1 MQLHLLLLAF
11 LLLLM
16 LFQYGYMLFFFS
28 AFPKLQQKQKAAE
41 KPVLDEELPPIS
53 LVVCARN
60 ELKNLQQHLPLWL
73 AQDYPQFE
81 VVVVNDRSWDESDL
95 WLDEMAEKHPRLKVR
110 HLRDFDRHWIGKKF
124 ALTIGIKA
132 ATHDRLVL
140 TDADCSPASP
150 HWLRKMG
157 EQAKGDAFVLG
168 YGAYEGK
175 GGVALLSQF
184 ETQLSA
190 LHWMSWASKGMAY
203 MGVGRNLSYTR
214 TTFLEK
220 NGFSGHMHIPSGDDD
235 LFVGRAAKGKK
246 TLVCIHPQAFTFS
259 PSPESWKKW
268 LAQKERHLST
278 AHAYHWVTKSMLGGW
293 GGSSLLS
300 YGLLVFIPWLWSLH
314 PAWVG
319 LLAGRW
325 LLLWIF
331 YSVANF
337 RLQGKW
343 LGFFLPFF
351 ELPLLLSQLYLHR
364 RYRAK
369 GIKQTW

>member
-16 LFQYGYMLFFFS
+16 LFQYGYMLYFFT
-28 AFPKLQQKQKAAE
+28 AFPKMVQKQSG
-41 KPVLDEELPPIS
+41 DEQDAMKEDLPPIS

-60 ELKNLQQHLPLWL
+60 ELENLRKNLPLWL
-73 AQDYPQFE
+73 AQDYPQYE

-95 WLDEMAEKHPRLKVR
+95 WLDEMAEQHPPLKVR

-132 ATHDRLVL
+132 ASYDRLVL
-140 TDADCSPASP
+140 TDADCRPASP
-150 HWLRKMG
+150 QWLLLMGQQARKSS
-157 EQAKGDAFVLG
+157 FVLG

-175 GGVALLSQF
+175 GGVTLMSKL

-190 LHWMSWASKGMAY
+190 LHWMSWASRGMAY

-235 LFVGRAAKGKK
+235 LFVGRAAKGK
-246 TLVCIHPQAFTFS
+246 TTSVCVHPQAFTYS
-259 PSPESWKKW
+259 PSPGSWKKW

-278 AHAYHWVTKSMLGGW
+278 SHAYNWFTKSMLGAW
-293 GGSSLLS
+293 GGSSLLT
-300 YGLLVFIPWLWSLH
+300 YGLLVFTPWLWSLH
-314 PAWVG
+314 PVWIG
-319 LLAGRW
+319 LLIGRW

-331 YSVANF
+331 YGLANF

-343 LGFFLPFF
+343 LGFFLPIF

-369 GIKQTW
+369 GISQKW